1 MTGEDGMTYQHQLT
15 DEVEISMDE
24 LAFYYDESIREP
36 RECHDNYNLLARVA
50 IQQMINPATLR
61 SQ

>member
-1 MTGEDGMTYQHQLT
+1 MDAAGAYQHQSIDASDIT
-15 DEVEISMDE
+15 MEDIV
-24 LAFYYDESIREP
+24 FYYDESIREP
-36 RECHDNYNLLARVA
+36 SECHDDYNLLARVA

>member
-1 MTGEDGMTYQHQLT
+1 MTYQHQLT

>member
-1 MTGEDGMTYQHQLT
+1 MTGEDGMTYLHQST
-15 DEVEISMDE
+15 DDLEISLDE

-36 RECHDNYNLLARVA
+36 RECHDNFNLLARLA
-50 IQQMINPATLR
+50 IQQMINPASLR